1 LPPAPEIT
9 RGTFADWLKRTL
21 ARVATASFRRPFV
34 ALAVALFAFAA
45 ATIGSSRLTLDPDI
59 AELLPPSRE
68 SVQDLEALR
77 KEFGGVGSVAVLVRG
92 GTPEARRAF
101 ADALAPELER
111 LPSMR
116 YVEARRPTDFF
127 EDRAL
132 YFLEKAD
139 LETVRDRLDAR
150 RRYEVERAQL
160 DLDDEPPPKVDL
172 SDIRRK
178 YDAKLRDFTGGGPA
192 GERRL
197 YYEDGEKLAIFAR
210 PTELASNLA
219 FAKRVV
225 GDSEA
230 VVARVNPARF
240 HPALRVELTGRYKKR
255 VDLQS
260 VLGKDLAF
268 TGSLSLSLV
277 LLYVAFHFRRAVAV
291 VLVMAPLLFGLLLA
305 YGVAGFGFGVLNI
318 LTAFVGAILL
328 GIGVDNGIHLL
339 GRFDEARRGG
349 ASLEHA
355 VRESFADAGRVS
367 VAAALTTA
375 AAFGCLALSDFRAFR
390 EFGALIAAG
399 MILVL
404 GSYLTLM
411 PAFIGV
417 MARYTPGLLRPART
431 ELSLP
436 FVPRLL
442 RSAAPLAAVLTALA
456 IGISTRAPSVHFDA
470 DLAALDRA
478 ELPSFK
484 ADAEVNQL
492 LGRSQT
498 PLVLLANSEA
508 EAENA
513 AAQLRERMQKQGARA
528 TVGEV
533 ATLAELVPE
542 GQLEK
547 REILRRIASTLAR
560 VDDKSLTPAERS
572 DAERLERMANAE
584 PFTRADLPA
593 AVLKPFESRTKGHD
607 AHFVLAYPKV
617 SMSDRTAVLELATQV
632 SELEVAPG
640 VRRSPAGEAMLMAD
654 IIRIVEGDGP
664 RIVLLTLAL
673 VLFTLRATA
682 GSFAVALFAAFPALV
697 TFAVTAGA
705 LALLRIDL
713 NYLNMIMLPILL
725 GIGVDDGMHVVT
737 RVAEGD
743 PLERVVRHT
752 GFHIFGAIL
761 TDIFGFGVL
770 SLAEHPGLAS
780 VGKVAIVGLTVNLI
794 TCVLLLPTLL
804 ALPWIRRLLR
814 RDDAAPALPPA
825 DSGAFTHVPPAESR

>member
-1 LPPAPEIT
+1 MPPAPD
-9 RGTFADWLKRTL
+9 RKRNFSFAEWLKRTL
-21 ARVATASFRRPFV
+21 ARVATASFRRPWLTLCL
-34 ALAVALFAFAA
+34 ALIAGCAAVV
-45 ATIGSSRLTLDPDI
+45 GSSRLTLDPDI
-59 AELLPPSRE
+59 AELLPPTRQ
-68 SVQDLEALR
+68 SVEDLEALR

-101 ADALAPELER
+101 ADALVPELER

-116 YVEARRPTDFF
+116 YVDARRPTDFF

-132 YFLEKAD
+132 YFLERAD
-139 LETVRDRLDAR
+139 LETVRNRLDAR

-172 SDIRRK
+172 SDIRQK
-178 YDAKLRDFTGGGPA
+178 YDKKLRDYAGGG
-192 GERRL
+192 GDRRV
-197 YYEDGEKLAIFAR
+197 YYEDHEKLSIFAR
-210 PTELASNLA
+210 PNELASNLA

-225 GDSEA
+225 DETET
-230 VVARVNPARF
+230 VIARVNPARF
-240 HPALRVELTGRYKKR
+240 HQGLRVELTGRYKKR

-268 TGSLSLSLV
+268 TGSLSLALV
-277 LLYVAFHFRRAVAV
+277 LAYVAFHFRRVAAVA
-291 VLVMAPLLFGLLLA
+291 LVMAPLLFGLLLA

-339 GRFDEARRGG
+339 GRFDEAQRGG
-349 ASLEHA
+349 ASTERA

-399 MILVL
+399 MVLVL
-404 GSYLTLM
+404 ASYLTLM
-411 PAFIGV
+411 PALLGV
-417 MARYTPGLLRPART
+417 FARHAPSLLRPAKR

-442 RSAAPLAAVLTALA
+442 RSAAPIAAVLVAVV
-456 IGISTRAPSVHFDA
+456 IGFSSRAPAVHFDA

-484 ADAEVNQL
+484 ADAEVNRL

-498 PLVLLANSEA
+498 PLVLLAENEPQA
-508 EAENA
+508 ERA
-513 AAQLRERMQKQGARA
+513 AQQLRERMHKQGSRA

-542 GQLEK
+542 GQTDK
-547 REILRRIASTLAR
+547 REILQRIASTLAR
-560 VDDKSLTPAERS
+560 VDRKSLTPAERE
-572 DAERLERMANAE
+572 DADRLERMAKAE
-584 PFTRADLPA
+584 PFTRADLPPS
-593 AVLKPFESRTKGHD
+593 VLKPFESRTKGHD

-617 SMSDRTAVLELATQV
+617 SMSDRAAVLELASQV
-632 SELEVAPG
+632 SDLEVAPG

-664 RIVLLTLAL
+664 RIVLLTLVL

-682 GSFAVALFAAFPALV
+682 GSFAIALFAAFPALV
-697 TFAVTAGA
+697 TFVVTAGA
-705 LALLRIDL
+705 LAVLHIDL

-794 TCVLLLPTLL
+794 TCVLLLPALL
-804 ALPWIRRLLR
+804 ALPWVRRLLG
-814 RDDAAPALPPA
+814 RDEGSTVPHAE
-825 DSGAFTHVPPAESR
+825 SSAFSHVPPAELR

>member
-1 LPPAPEIT
+1 MPHAPDAT
-9 RGTFADWLKRTL
+9 PGSFAEWLKRAL
-21 ARVATASFRRPFV
+21 ARLATASFRRPWI
-34 ALAVALFAFAA
+34 ALCLALLAGGAAVL
-45 ATIGSSRLTLDPDI
+45 GSSRLTLDPDI
-59 AELLPPSRE
+59 TELLPPTRQ
-68 SVQDLEALR
+68 SVEDLEALR

-92 GTPEARRAF
+92 GTTEARRAF

-116 YVEARRPTDFF
+116 YVEARRPNEFF

-132 YFLEKAD
+132 YFLERAD

-172 SDIRRK
+172 SDIRQK
-178 YDAKLRDFTGGGPA
+178 YEKKLRETAGAG
-192 GERRL
+192 GERRD
-197 YYEDGEKLAIFAR
+197 YYEDRDKLAIFAR

-225 GDSEA
+225 SETEA
-230 VVARVNPARF
+230 VIARVDPARF
-240 HPALRVELTGRYKKR
+240 HRDLRVELTGRYKKR
-255 VDLQS
+255 VDLQA

-268 TGSLSLSLV
+268 TGSLSLVLV
-277 LLYVAFHFRRAVAV
+277 LAYVAFHFRRGVAV
-291 VLVMAPLLFGLLLA
+291 VLVMAPLLFGLLLV

-339 GRFDEARRGG
+339 GRFDEAQRGG
-349 ASLEHA
+349 ASMESA
-355 VRESFADAGRVS
+355 VRQAFADAGRVS

-399 MILVL
+399 MVLVL
-404 GSYLTLM
+404 TSYLTLM
-411 PAFIGV
+411 PALLGV
-417 MARYTPGLLRPART
+417 LTRHAPFLLRPARQ

-442 RSAAPLAAVLTALA
+442 RSSAPLAAVLTAVA
-456 IGISTRAPSVHFDA
+456 IGFSSRAPSVHFDA

-478 ELPSFK
+478 ELPSFT
-484 ADAEVNQL
+484 ADAEVNHL

-498 PLVLLANSEA
+498 PLVLLAESEA
-508 EAENA
+508 EAQRA
-513 AAQLRERMQKQGARA
+513 AEQLRERMQKHASRA
-528 TVGEV
+528 TIGEV

-542 GQLEK
+542 GQAEK
-547 REILRRIASTLAR
+547 REILRRIASTLSR
-560 VDDKSLTPAERS
+560 VDRESLTPAERA
-572 DAERLERMANAE
+572 DADRLERMANAE
-584 PFTRADLPA
+584 PFARADLPP
-593 AVLKPFESRTKGHD
+593 AVLKPFESQTKGHD

-617 SMSDRTAVLELATQV
+617 SMSDRAAVLELAAQV
-632 SELEVAPG
+632 SNLEVSPG

-654 IIRIVEGDGP
+654 IIRIVEDDGP

-682 GSFAVALFAAFPALV
+682 GSFAIALFAAFPALV
-697 TFAVTAGA
+697 TFAVTAGV
-705 LALLRIDL
+705 LAVLRIDL

-794 TCVLLLPTLL
+794 TCVLLLPALL
-804 ALPWIRRLLR
+804 ALPALRRLLR
-814 RDDAAPALPPA
+814 REVEAAAGPSE
-825 DSGAFTHVPPAESR
+825 SGAFTHVPPAELR

>member
-1 LPPAPEIT
+1 MPPAPET
-9 RGTFADWLKRTL
+9 ERASFAAWLRRTL
-21 ARVATASFRRPFV
+21 SRIGTASFRRPWIALGLALFTG
-34 ALAVALFAFAA
+34 ALAVV
-45 ATIGSSRLTLDPDI
+45 GSSRLTLDPDI
-59 AELLPPSRE
+59 AELLPPTRK
-68 SVQDLEALR
+68 SVKDLEALR

-111 LPSMR
+111 LSSMR
-116 YVEARRPTDFF
+116 YVEARRPTEFF

-132 YFLEKAD
+132 YFLEKPD

-172 SDIRRK
+172 SDIRAK
-178 YDAKLRDFTGGGPA
+178 YDEKLREFSGDATG

-197 YYEDGEKLAIFAR
+197 YYEDHEKLAVFAR

-225 GDSEA
+225 DETEA
-230 VVARVNPARF
+230 VIARVDPARF
-240 HPALRVELTGRYKKR
+240 HGGLNVELTGRYKKR

-260 VLGKDLAF
+260 VLGEDLAF
-268 TGSLSLSLV
+268 TGTLSLSLV
-277 LLYVAFHFRRAVAV
+277 LLYVAFHFRRVAAV
-291 VLVMAPLLFGLLLA
+291 VLVMAPLMFGLLLV
-305 YGVAGFGFGVLNI
+305 YGVGGFGFGVLNI

-339 GRFDEARRGG
+339 GRFDEARRDG
-349 ASLEHA
+349 ASTERA

-399 MILVL
+399 MVLVL
-404 GSYLTLM
+404 ASYLTLM
-411 PAFIGV
+411 PALIGLLT
-417 MARYTPGLLRPART
+417 RYTPSLLRPARK

-442 RSAAPLAAVLTALA
+442 RSAAPIAAVLTALT
-456 IGISTRAPSVHFDA
+456 IGFSSRAPSVHFDA
-470 DLAALDRA
+470 DLGALDRA

-484 ADAEVNQL
+484 ADAEVNRL

-498 PLVLLANSEA
+498 PLVLLAGSEA
-508 EAENA
+508 EATSA
-513 AAQLRERMQKQGARA
+513 AAELRDRMQKLGSRA

-533 ATLAELVPE
+533 ATLAELVPGE
-542 GQLEK
+542 QAEK

-560 VDDKSLTPAERS
+560 VDKASLTPAERR

-584 PFTRADLPA
+584 PFTRADLPD
-593 AVLKPFESRTKGHD
+593 AVLKPFESLTRGHD

-617 SMSDRTAVLELATQV
+617 SMSDRTAVLELAAQV
-632 SELEVAPG
+632 SDVEVAPG
-640 VRRSPAGEAMLMAD
+640 VHRSPAGEAMLMAD
-654 IIRIVEGDGP
+654 IIRIVEDDGP
-664 RIVLLTLAL
+664 RIVLLTLGL

-682 GSFAVALFAAFPALV
+682 GSFAIALFATFPAVV

-705 LALLRIDL
+705 LAFLNIDL

-725 GIGVDDGMHVVT
+725 GIGVDDGMHVVA
-737 RVAEGD
+737 RVAEGH

-752 GFHIFGAIL
+752 GFHITGAIL

-770 SLAEHPGLAS
+770 SFAEHPGLAS
-780 VGKVAIVGLTVNLI
+780 VGKVAIVGLTVNLV
-794 TCVLLLPTLL
+794 TCVLLLPALL
-804 ALPWIRRLLR
+804 ALPWVRRLLR
-814 RDDAAPALPPA
+814 REAEPGVEDPRE
-825 DSGAFTHVPPAESR
+825 GAFSHVPPAELR

>member
-1 LPPAPEIT
+1 LPLAPEIT

-77 KEFGGVGSVAVLVRG
+77 TEFGGVGSVAVLVRG

-230 VVARVNPARF
+230 VIARVNPARF
-240 HPALRVELTGRYKKR
+240 HPALEVELTGRYKKR

-349 ASLEHA
+349 ASMERA

-417 MARYTPGLLRPART
+417 MARYAPGLLRPART

-456 IGISTRAPSVHFDA
+456 IGISARAPSVHFDA

-513 AAQLRERMQKQGARA
+513 ASQLRERMQKQGTRA

-584 PFTRADLPA
+584 PFTRTDLPP

-617 SMSDRTAVLELATQV
+617 SMSDRTAVLELAAQV

-814 RDDAAPALPPA
+814 RDDAAPALPAA